1 MLLFGGDFDFDSIQT
16 QITQF
21 EQQSLAEDFWDNPP
35 QAEKVLTQLSKLK
48 ELYLPWKTL
57 QEQCNDAE
65 MYLELSLEADT
76 SEGLIESEELYRE
89 AAKTYENLRFQSV
102 LTKPYDSAS
111 AYLQVHS
118 GAGGLDAS
126 DWTGM
131 LFRMYLRWA
140 ELRRYTTK
148 TLEYVE
154 DEGGVKSA
162 TIFIE
167 GSYAFGYLQ
176 SEIGIHRLVRI
187 SPFDKNS
194 RRHTSFASVYASP
207 EIQDDIEIDIKNED
221 IRIDTYRASGAGGQH
236 VNKTDSA
243 VRITHLETGIVV
255 QCQNERS
262 QSKNKSTA
270 MNILKSRLYNHL
282 QQQREAERDKQS
294 AEKLQIAWGSQI
306 RSYVFHPYTMV
317 KDHRSGLQIGNPQTC
332 LDGNIDTFIQAYLDL
347 KIK

>member
-1 MLLFGGDFDFDSIQT
+1 MSENFWQNTAEAEQILTQLAKLKGRYAPWKQLKQNCDDIEVYFTLSVDENDAQAGLESEQLLQ
-16 QITQF
+16 
-21 EQQSLAEDFWDNPP
+21 E
-35 QAEKVLTQLSKLK
+35 AEKVYQS
-48 ELYLPWKTL
+48 
-57 QEQCNDAE
+57 
-65 MYLELSLEADT
+65 
-76 SEGLIESEELYRE
+76 
-89 AAKTYENLRFQSV
+89 LRFQTV
-102 LTKPYDSAS
+102 LTGPYYDAS
-111 AYLQVHS
+111 AYVQVHS

-131 LFRMYLRWA
+131 LFRMYLKWA
-140 ELRRYTTK
+140 ELHSYK
-148 TLEYVE
+148 TSILEYTE

-162 TIFIE
+162 TLFIE
-167 GSYAFGYLQ
+167 GSYVYGYLQ

-207 EIQDDIEIDIKNED
+207 EVQDDIEIDIKSDD

-262 QSKNKSTA
+262 QTKNKSTA
-270 MNILKSRLYNHL
+270 MKILKSRLYNHL
-282 QQQREAERDKQS
+282 EEQRAIERDKYS
-294 AEKLQIAWGSQI
+294 AEKMQISWGSQI

-317 KDHRSGLQIGNPQTC
+317 KDHRTGVQIGNPQVC
-332 LDGNIDTFIQAYLDL
+332 LDGHIDEFIHTYLDA
-347 KIK
+347 KEVQ